1 MHRPTVG
8 AAAASTVL
16 TVLLLVAGTAGPS
29 TSYVPG
35 RDVAGWP
42 ASDGVG
48 GNHWSPLGD
57 ITAENVGALEVAW
70 TYRTGDMND
79 GSDGPRT
86 AFQATPILVDGRLH
100 VVTPFSRAI
109 ALDAETGEE
118 LWTFDPGVDRAR
130 FTTMKSRGLSH
141 WRAADS
147 IAAAGR
153 CGSRIFLAAYDAHL
167 WALDARTGRP
177 CTDFGIDGSVDLG
190 IGVPGIEGR
199 RDGFKQTAPP
209 AVVGDVVV
217 VGSVIPDGQDAASPS
232 GVVRGLDARTGEEAW
247 RWEPLITS
255 TSPDGSRVVTGAA
268 NTWATIT
275 ADPDRDLVFVPTGS
289 PSPDSW
295 GGLRPGDNRYANSLV
310 ALRGSTGEL
319 VWHFQVVHHD
329 LWDYDLPSPP
339 LLATVRRDGREV
351 DVVIQTTKMGYVF
364 VFDRDTGE
372 PVFPIEEVP
381 VPVSDIPGEATS
393 PTQPVPT
400 LPRPLVPQGFRL
412 EDAWGLTPLDRWAC
426 RRRVKRLRSEGVFTP
441 PSLEGSIANPG
452 FLGGMEW
459 GGSAWDPDRRLLVTS
474 TNRLPMVATLIPRG
488 SADTVR
494 VGAGEKAVVY
504 PNRGA
509 PYGSKLEPLLSPL
522 GVPCAA
528 PPWGMLH
535 AVDMDTGE
543 IAWEI
548 PLGTM
553 SDMTGFPTP
562 AAWGSPNLGGPLV
575 AGGLVFIGASMDRRV
590 RAFDLETGRKVW
602 SRRMPASVQSTP
614 LTYRVRPGGRQF
626 VVFTAGG
633 HGELGSS
640 LGDHVVAFAL
650 PAPEPSPADEP
661 WRSADLGVIR

>member
-1 MHRPTVG
+1 MNRRTITT
-8 AAAASTVL
+8 AAMITAATAL
-16 TVLLLVAGTAGPS
+16 FLVTDTARPS
-29 TSYVPG
+29 TLHAPG
-35 RDVAGWP
+35 TIVSEWATP
-42 ASDGVG
+42 DGTG
-48 GNHWSPLGD
+48 GNHWSPLDD
-57 ITAENVGALEVAW
+57 IDAGTVGGLEVAW

-79 GSDGPRT
+79 GTDGPRT
-86 AFQATPILVDGRLH
+86 AFQATPIVVDGVLH

-118 LWTFDPGVDRAR
+118 LWTFDPGVDRAK
-130 FTTMKSRGLSH
+130 FSTMKSRGLAH
-141 WRAADS
+141 WQASDS
-147 IAAAGR
+147 AEAAGF
-153 CGSRIFLAAYDAHL
+153 CGSRILLAAFDANL
-167 WALDARTGRP
+167 WALDARTGDP
-177 CTDFGIDGSVDLG
+177 CPGFSGGVVDLG
-190 IGVPGIEGR
+190 EGVPGIEGR
-199 RDGFKQTAPP
+199 RDAFKQTAPP
-209 AVVGDVVV
+209 AVIGDVVV

-232 GVVRGLDARTGEEAW
+232 GVVRGFDVRDGSEVW

-255 TSPDGSRVVTGAA
+255 TTRDGSEVVTGAA

-310 ALRGSTGEL
+310 ALRGTTGEI
-319 VWHFQVVHHD
+319 VWHYQLVHHD

-339 LLATVRRDGREV
+339 LLATVERDGGEI
-351 DVVIQTTKMGYVF
+351 DVVVQTTKMGYVF

-381 VPVSDIPGEATS
+381 VPTSDIPGEVTS

-400 LPRPLVPQGFRL
+400 LPRPLVPQGFEP
-412 EDAWGLTPLDRWAC
+412 EDAWGLTPLDRGAC
-426 RRRVKRLRSEGVFTP
+426 RARVEKLRSEGVYTP

-459 GGSAWDPDRRLLVTS
+459 GGSAFDPHRRILVTN
-474 TNRLPMVATLIPRG
+474 TNRLPMVTTLVPREV
-488 SADTVR
+488 ADTAR
-494 VGAGEKAVVY
+494 GADGEKAMHY

-509 PYGSKLEPLLSPL
+509 PWGARLEPLLSPL
-522 GVPCAA
+522 GIPCSA

-535 AVDMDTGE
+535 GVDLDTGE
-543 IAWEI
+543 IVWEI

-553 SDMTGFPTP
+553 SDVTGLPTP
-562 AAWGSPNLGGPLV
+562 PAWGSPNLGGPLMT
-575 AGGLVFIGASMDRRV
+575 GGLVFIGASMDRRV
-590 RAFDLETGRKVW
+590 RAFDAATGRKVW
-602 SRRMPASVQSTP
+602 SAKMPASVQSTP

-650 PAPEPSPADEP
+650 PAPGAGAD
-661 WRSADLGVIR
+661 R